1 MNLRSLQENVNE
13 AIQSLDNVGK
23 FIDDK
28 LKLTDENSV
37 IERIRPINYGDIL
50 NRIDFTGDTTTFAQI
65 TVYKTQS
72 KSPSTPV
79 GGTVDLI
86 LGVVEAPEGWS
97 FKPSGTKDI

>member
-37 IERIRPINYGDIL
+37 IERIRPINYGDVL
-50 NRIDFTGDTTTFAQI
+50 NRIEFDGVSPSFAQV
-65 TVYKTQS
+65 TVYKEQPLS
-72 KSPSTPV
+72 EGVPETPE
-79 GGTVDLI
+79 GGIVDLMVGEI
-86 LGVVEAPEGWS
+86 VAPDG
-97 FKPSGTKDI
+97 

>member
-1 MNLRSLQENVNE
+1 MNLRSFQENVTE
-13 AIQSLDNVGK
+13 ATQALDNVAE
-23 FIDDK
+23 FIQNKTGD
-28 LKLTDENSV
+28 TSAFSTV
-37 IERIRPINYGDIL
+37 RPINYGDIL
-50 NRIDFTGDTTTFAQI
+50 SRIDFTGDTTTFAQI

-72 KSPSTPV
+72 KSPATPV